1 MYLVGL
7 TGGIASGKS
16 YVASALA
23 ELGASTIDA
32 DQVAREVVVPGSTGL
47 VQVVAAFG
55 YEILLPSGELDR
67 AQLGSIVFSD
77 PDKRL
82 ELERILHPLIK
93 ARTTQMINQ
102 QTSEVVVY
110 AVPLLVE
117 AEVDYP
123 FDSII
128 TVEAGVEHQVSRL
141 MNSRSMAESDARARI
156 QAQTSSVDR
165 EARADFV
172 IDSSGT
178 KEQTKKQV
186 ALVWQ
191 QLVQAAKNKA
201 PSATN

>member
-16 YVASALA
+16 YVASLLE

-32 DQVAREVVVPGSTGL
+32 DQVARDVVIPGSSGL

-67 AQLGSIVFSD
+67 AKLGNIVFSD
-77 PDKRL
+77 SAKRL
-82 ELERILHPLIK
+82 ELESILHPLIK
-93 ARTTQMINQ
+93 ARTTQLI
-102 QTSEVVVY
+102 SEQVSDLVVY

-117 AEVDYP
+117 ANVEYP
-123 FDSII
+123 FDAII
-128 TVEAGVEHQVSRL
+128 TVEAGVENQVSRL
-141 MNSRSMAESDARARI
+141 IQSRAMPEAEARARI
-156 QAQTSSVDR
+156 LAQTSSSKR

-178 KEQTKKQV
+178 KDQTQKQV
-186 ALVWQ
+186 EKVWS
-191 QLVQAAKNKA
+191 QLQDMAKAKA
-201 PSATN
+201 NNAEN